1 MTSVSGRARL
11 PIRSILLALFSTS
24 ALLSSGCALGNR
36 AEIHL
41 VRNISFGQELID
53 LQRAHDEEAISEL
66 EYTTLKSKLLEIADL
81 EGVTEIVNEISGD
94 EDDD

>member
-1 MTSVSGRARL
+1 MISRSWSVRFRPALRVVL
-11 PIRSILLALFSTS
+11 LTLLATV
-24 ALLSSGCALGNR
+24 SSGCALGNR

-53 LQRAHDEEAISEL
+53 LKRAHDEEAISQV

-81 EGVTEIVNEISGD
+81 EGVTGIVDEISGD
-94 EDDD
+94 DDD